1 MALTAGARLGHYT
14 VSALL
19 GEGGMRGMGTRPSM
33 DTDRLTFWGIAYS
46 AIVVHTTSYLV
57 VGAVA
62 FTILDYPTLFADAR
76 LQSLFRQADDRW
88 VMAGPLFQP
97 LRGLLFGAV
106 FYVLRDAFFGP
117 TDGWLRIWLVLVVVG
132 ILSTFG
138 PAPSSI
144 EGLIYTT
151 IPARF
156 QLGGSL
162 VEVLVQSLLLS
173 VGVFH
178 WVTHP
183 EKRWLTWALSGLF
196 VIALVL
202 PLLGLLMG

>member
-1 MALTAGARLGHYT
+1 M
-14 VSALL
+14 
-19 GEGGMRGMGTRPSM
+19 
-33 DTDRLTFWGIAYS
+33 
-46 AIVVHTTSYLV
+46 VHTTTYLV

-62 FTILDYPTLFADAR
+62 FTILDYPTLFAEPS
-76 LQSLFRQADDRW
+76 LQSLFRQTDDPW

-106 FYVLRDAFFGP
+106 FYVLRDAFFGR

-138 PAPSSI
+138 PAPSSV

-151 IPARF
+151 IPVRF
-156 QLGGSL
+156 QLGGGL
-162 VEVLVQSLLLS
+162 LEVLVQSLLLS
-173 VGVFH
+173 VGVFY

-183 EKRWLTWALSGLF
+183 EKRWLTWTLSGLF
-196 VIALVL
+196 VIALLL
-202 PLLGLLMG
+202 PTLGLLMG